1 MKKIKVLHITQ
12 ATIGGTLEYIKL
24 FFNNTDKSKFQV
36 ELACPSYGPMKKQVE
51 ELGIKVHDVYM
62 KRQISLISDLRAC
75 LQLIK
80 LVKKIK
86 PDIIHI
92 HSSKAGVLGRIAAY
106 VTGVPCIYNAHG
118 WSFSMNIS
126 NKKKKFYATI
136 ERICAKLTKKIINI
150 SDYEQQLAIQYNIAP
165 KSKMITI
172 YNGIDVDKYN
182 GKFDKNTILSELNI
196 PKDAFIVGMVGR
208 LAKQKS
214 PETFLKIAE
223 RISMLVKN
231 SFFILVGDGE
241 LRKDV
246 EKSIVEKGLTN
257 KVKITGWTNEVAE
270 YISVFD
276 IGILTSKWEGFG
288 LVLAEYMASGKPIVA
303 SNVGGIPTVIEN
315 NRNGILV
322 DSNDIDGFVDG
333 ILKIKN
339 NKELRDSFITNSY
352 KDVREKFDI
361 RRVVREHEELYIK
374 IIKNSTELLQ

>member
-208 LAKQKS
+208 LAKSKS

>member
-86 PDIIHI
+86 PDII

>member
-126 NKKKKFYATI
+126 NKKRNFM
-136 ERICAKLTKKIINI
+136 L
-150 SDYEQQLAIQYNIAP
+150 L
-165 KSKMITI
+165 
-172 YNGIDVDKYN
+172 
-182 GKFDKNTILSELNI
+182 LN
-196 PKDAFIVGMVGR
+196 
-208 LAKQKS
+208 
-214 PETFLKIAE
+214 
-223 RISMLVKN
+223 
-231 SFFILVGDGE
+231 
-241 LRKDV
+241 
-246 EKSIVEKGLTN
+246 
-257 KVKITGWTNEVAE
+257 
-270 YISVFD
+270 VF
-276 IGILTSKWEGFG
+276 
-288 LVLAEYMASGKPIVA
+288 VL
-303 SNVGGIPTVIEN
+303 N
-315 NRNGILV
+315 LQ
-322 DSNDIDGFVDG
+322 
-333 ILKIKN
+333 KN
-339 NKELRDSFITNSY
+339 N
-352 KDVREKFDI
+352 
-361 RRVVREHEELYIK
+361 
-374 IIKNSTELLQ
+374 

>member
-1 MKKIKVLHITQ
+1 M
-12 ATIGGTLEYIKL
+12 
-24 FFNNTDKSKFQV
+24 
-36 ELACPSYGPMKKQVE
+36 
-51 ELGIKVHDVYM
+51 
-62 KRQISLISDLRAC
+62 
-75 LQLIK
+75 
-80 LVKKIK
+80 KKIK